1 MANILFERQ
10 LGSTHSSLS
19 TIFFVVLAYGK
30 KRDNHTWFV
39 KIHMINNE
47 YLGQH

>member
-19 TIFFVVLAYGK
+19 TIFFVVLAYIEIQVVS
-30 KRDNHTWFV
+30 DVFEIYYIVNT
-39 KIHMINNE
+39 
-47 YLGQH
+47 